1 MTLGGRYYWYIL
13 SWAVCSRKEVVL
25 MKAKLETA
33 LNIAAA
39 AVVVLDLTVKF
50 VRGVASAVDATKAS
64 S

>member
-1 MTLGGRYYWYIL
+1 
-13 SWAVCSRKEVVL
+13 
-25 MKAKLETA
+25 MKAKLETV

-39 AVVVLDLTVKF
+39 AAVVIDLAVKF